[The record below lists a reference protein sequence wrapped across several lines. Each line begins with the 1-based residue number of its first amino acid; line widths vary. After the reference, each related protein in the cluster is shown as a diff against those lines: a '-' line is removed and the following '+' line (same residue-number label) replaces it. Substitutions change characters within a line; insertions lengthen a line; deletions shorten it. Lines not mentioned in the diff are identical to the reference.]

1 MLVLSNSIVTT
12 KTILVNKDI
21 LYSTPCTCNRTH
33 KGCYGWLEVETLK
46 IKPNK
51 TTTANSTKL
60 CLSQKPIPLLLLL
73 LLALVLFVASSSSFS
88 ISLFHLQ
95 FAYLICLP
103 DGLLWQLHLP
113 EPKQSQQLMYI
124 HVGGQP
130 QSLSSLAKN
139 NSIAQLFKQIKTIDA
154 VSPS

>member
-21 LYSTPCTCNRTH
+21 LYSTPCACNRTH
-33 KGCYGWLEVETLK
+33 KGCQGWLEVETLK

-51 TTTANSTKL
+51 TTTANSKL

-73 LLALVLFVASSSSFS
+73 QALVLFAASSSSFS

-113 EPKQSQQLMYI
+113 EPKQSQHLMYI

-130 QSLSSLAKN
+130 QSLSSLAMN